1 MLPIRGID
9 VAASDPAATR
19 DFFAVFGYVEGGDGV
34 LSRSA
39 GASVIISR
47 SKTKGVVRRGWD
59 LGPRGLDVYVHDLD
73 EALTHV
79 AAAGWS
85 GGAIGAIALGP
96 IRMRQVLVAGPDGVP
111 IVMVES
117 SHRRP
122 SLLDTESHWCS
133 EIYSVVWCVHDRD
146 VEASLWTAA
155 GATAGPPLEFADLS
169 LGAYL
174 DLPVADSPLRMITL
188 ASDDGASTRLELLS
202 FPGQRVSITS
212 RDAGVTGLR
221 LGGEIPAGSEIAS

>member
-9 VAASDPAATR
+9 VSASDPAATLE
-19 DFFAVFGYVEGGDGV
+19 FFAVFGYVDGGDGV

-39 GASVIISR
+39 GASVRISR
-47 SKTKGVVRRGWD
+47 SNLRGVVRRGWD

-73 EALTHV
+73 EALSRV
-79 AAAGWS
+79 EAAGWS
-85 GGAIGAIALGP
+85 GGAIGTIALGP
-96 IRMRQVLVAGPDGVP
+96 VRMRQVLVAGPDGVP

-133 EIYSVVWCVHDRD
+133 EIYSVVWCVRDRD
-146 VEASLWTAA
+146 VEASLWIAA
-155 GATAGPPLEFADLS
+155 GAVAGPPLEFADPS

-174 DLPVADSPLRMITL
+174 DLPLADSPLRMITL
-188 ASDDGASTRLELLS
+188 ASEDGASTRLELLS
-202 FPGQRVSITS
+202 FPGHVASPTS
-212 RDAGVTGLR
+212 RDAGVVGLR
-221 LGGEIPAGSEIAS
+221 FGGQAPTGSEIAA

>member
-1 MLPIRGID
+1 MLPIRRID

-19 DFFAVFGYVEGGDGV
+19 DFFAVFGYVDGGDDV

-39 GASVIISR
+39 GASVRISR
-47 SKTKGVVRRGWD
+47 SNAQGVVRRGWD

-73 EALTHV
+73 EALTRV
-79 AAAGWS
+79 EVAGWS

-96 IRMRQVLVAGPDGVP
+96 VRMRQVLVAGPDGVP
-111 IVMVES
+111 VVMVES

-133 EIYSVVWCVHDRD
+133 EIYSMVWCVRDRD

-155 GATAGPPLEFADLS
+155 GATAGPPLEFADPS

-174 DLPVADSPLRMITL
+174 DLPVADAPLRMITL

-202 FPGQRVSITS
+202 FPGHVASPTS
-212 RDAGVTGLR
+212 RGAGVTGL
-221 LGGEIPAGSEIAS
+221 LFGAAAPDGSEIAA

>member
-19 DFFAVFGYVEGGDGV
+19 DFFAVFGYEPDGGV
-34 LSRSA
+34 LRRSA
-39 GASVIISR
+39 GAAVMVSESATV
-47 SKTKGVVRRGWD
+47 GAARRGWD

-73 EALTHV
+73 DALARV
-79 AAAGWS
+79 MSAGWR
-85 GGAIGAIALGP
+85 GGAVGSISLGP
-96 IRMRQVLVAGPDGVP
+96 VRMRQVLVAGPDGVP

-133 EIYSVVWCVHDRD
+133 EIYSVVWCVSDRD
-146 VEASLWTAA
+146 HEVSLWTAA
-155 GATAGPPLEFADLS
+155 GAVAGPPLEFADPS

-188 ASDDGASTRLELLS
+188 ASEDGASTRLELLS
-202 FPGQRVSITS
+202 FPGRESAATARS
-212 RDAGVTGLR
+212 AGVTGLR
-221 LGGEIPAGSEIAS
+221 FGGEVPVGSEIAA

>member
-19 DFFAVFGYVEGGDGV
+19 EFFAVFGYGHGGDDV

-39 GASVIISR
+39 GASLHIQR
-47 SKTKGVVRRGWD
+47 ANTAGKARRAWD
-59 LGPRGLDVYVHDLD
+59 LGPRGLDVYVYNID

-96 IRMRQVLVAGPDGVP
+96 VRMRQVLVEGPDGVP

-122 SLLDTESHWCS
+122 SLLDTETHWCS
-133 EIYSVVWCVHDRD
+133 EIYSVVWCVRDRD
-146 VEASLWTAA
+146 AEATLWTTA
-155 GATAGPPLEFADLS
+155 GATAGPPLEFADPS

-188 ASDDGASTRLELLS
+188 ASEDGASTRLELLS
-202 FPGQRVSITS
+202 FPGRAASPTS

-221 LGGEIPAGSEIAS
+221 FGGQAPEGSEIIA

>member
-19 DFFAVFGYVEGGDGV
+19 DFFAVFGYESDGAV
-34 LSRSA
+34 LRRSA
-39 GASVIISR
+39 GATVVVTGSS
-47 SKTKGVVRRGWD
+47 SDGSVRRGWD

-73 EALTHV
+73 DALDRV
-79 AAAGWS
+79 VRAGWR
-85 GGAIGAIALGP
+85 GGAIGSISLGP
-96 IRMRQVLVAGPDGVP
+96 VRMRQVLVAGPDGVP
-111 IVMVES
+111 VVMVES

-133 EIYSVVWCVHDRD
+133 EIYSVVWCVSDRD
-146 VEASLWTAA
+146 REAGLWTAA
-155 GATAGPPLEFADLS
+155 GAIAGPPLEFADPS

-188 ASDDGASTRLELLS
+188 ASEDGASTRLELLS
-202 FPGQRVSITS
+202 FPGREAAVTARS
-212 RDAGVTGLR
+212 AGVTGLR
-221 LGGEIPAGSEIAS
+221 LGGDIPAGSEIAL

>member
-34 LSRSA
+34 LSRSV
-39 GASVIISR
+39 GASVHISR
-47 SKTKGVVRRGWD
+47 SNAKGVVRRGWD

-73 EALTHV
+73 EALTRV

-96 IRMRQVLVAGPDGVP
+96 VRMRQVLVAGPDGVP

-133 EIYSVVWCVHDRD
+133 EIYSVVWCVRDRD
-146 VEASLWTAA
+146 VEVPLWTAA
-155 GATAGPPLEFADLS
+155 GATAGPPLEFADSS

-202 FPGQRVSITS
+202 FPEQQASVTS

-221 LGGEIPAGSEIAS
+221 LGGEVPEGSEIAS

>member
-1 MLPIRGID
+1 MLPIRRID

-19 DFFAVFGYVEGGDGV
+19 DFFAIFGFVDRGDDV

-39 GASVIISR
+39 GATVRISR
-47 SKTKGVVRRGWD
+47 SDTRGVLRRGWD

-73 EALTHV
+73 EALTRIV
-79 AAAGWS
+79 EAGWR

-96 IRMRQVLVAGPDGVP
+96 VRMRQALVAGPDGVP

-122 SLLDTESHWCS
+122 SLLDSESHWCS
-133 EIYSVVWCVHDRD
+133 EIYSVVWCVRDRD
-146 VEASLWTAA
+146 VEASLWTSA
-155 GATAGPPLEFADLS
+155 GATAGPPLEFADPS

-174 DLPVADSPLRMITL
+174 DLPVADAPLRMITL
-188 ASDDGASTRLELLS
+188 ASKDGASTRLELLS
-202 FPGQRVSITS
+202 FPGHVSSPMS

-221 LGGEIPAGSEIAS
+221 FGGAAPDGSEVVS